1 MVDWPLPHIASEL
14 CGFLGLTGFYRHF
27 ICQYAAIT
35 RPLTTLLC
43 KDQFYWSDEATH
55 SFLHL
60 KEAMIQAPVLVLP
73 DFSLPFVLETD
84 ASATAMGAIL
94 QQRSHPI
101 AFYSKVF
108 CPRLQHASTYIR
120 ELHAITS
127 AVRKW
132 RHYLLGYPFIIIT
145 DHKSLKDLMS
155 QVLQTPE
162 QQHYLSKL
170 LRFDYSIQYRP
181 GSKNVAADALS
192 WVPVSGTTH
201 FSLSMVNFEI
211 LEQLRLSLQDNHDFQ
226 ELSSRITVD
235 PDGHADFAVCRG
247 LIFHKQ
253 KIWLPPAHP
262 FIHLLLEEFHSTPVG
277 GHLAFAKTLRR
288 LQDNFTWPTMHS
300 DVRHFVSTCLTC

>member
-1 MVDWPLPHIASEL
+1 M
-14 CGFLGLTGFYRHF
+14 T
-27 ICQYAAIT
+27 
-35 RPLTTLLC
+35 
-43 KDQFYWSDEATH
+43 
-55 SFLHL
+55 
-60 KEAMIQAPVLVLP
+60 QAPVLASS
-73 DFSLPFVLETD
+73 DFSLPFVLKTY
-84 ASATAMGAIL
+84 AFAIAMGAIL

-101 AFYSKVF
+101 AFYSKMF
-108 CPRLQHASTYIR
+108 CPRLQHASTYIH

-170 LRFDYSIQYRP
+170 LGFDYSIQYRP
-181 GSKNVAADALS
+181 GSRNVPVDALS
-192 WVPVSGTTH
+192 RLPVTDITH
-201 FSLSMVNFEI
+201 FSLSVVNFEI

-262 FIHLLLEEFHSTPVG
+262 FIPLLLEEFHSTPVG